1 MKKMMKLFG
10 FIAVAAMSL
19 TACQNDIDEQ
29 VNVNNVGV
37 TLEVVA
43 DMGTRSYFGEKE
55 DAGYPSTWTGN
66 EKVQFAANDGTG
78 FTVTNTESGATT
90 HLSATFTTGT
100 TTNDGVIF
108 AMSPVGDYENGKGGW
123 GSYSWSYGNVYLTI
137 PAVQTPIEQSVD
149 EAAHILFAE
158 HNYEGAFPTG
168 TIGMEFKH
176 ALAYGK
182 MTLTLPEGVEAS
194 QVILHFPVAVAGNSV
209 KRYIKEYTDD
219 EKTYQPGE
227 FTGADQKTIT
237 LNAGNVVDGVY
248 WFGLLPIGLVTEDMN
263 IEVVATNGDI
273 YKKTI
278 AVGGNLEFNQGRVSA
293 FKVTMAAVA
302 PVAYEYALI
311 SNISELT
318 DGSEVIIVGK
328 TTTKTAALG
337 AANGS
342 SSAPGLDEVTLVDNT
357 VDMSTVL
364 TTSIL
369 TVTKTDAGYK
379 FGNGS
384 AYLYATNTNNGVRFG
399 TNANNVFT
407 VSTHGSNSDAFMMK
421 NNTTSRYIG
430 IYNNQDW
437 RCYTTYNA
445 GNYTAAAG
453 TSELYIYKKGIAAVD
468 NRKSQTLTFSESEV
482 TITMGET
489 FNAPTLSGLETTA
502 TWESSNEDV
511 ATVAAATGVVSI
523 VGPGTT
529 IIKVTA
535 AENEEYKAATA
546 SYTLVVEQKTIE
558 KLTVAEFLEKEVN
571 NAVYYELTGTISN
584 IKSTQFGNF
593 DLTDETGTVYI
604 YGLTEEK
611 VDNNDQSF
619 SNIGLVDGDQVTIH
633 TCRAAYGTTPQGGGT
648 PPAYYVDHVVNNTSR
663 IISISPSALTFTH
676 DATNAQNVT
685 VTVAGATTTL
695 SATASETWVTAT
707 ASGNTFSVSVEEN
720 TVEESREATLTITY
734 GDSSKTVTISQNA
747 KPAEGAPAET
757 TVIFNTSAATSNPFT
772 LNGSGTTGTLDA
784 SVDGINIKIT
794 KENSTSNCALY
805 SPLRFYQNH
814 KMTFTSEKKITKI
827 VFNYDTGKTPTALTI
842 KTGSGT
848 FTGPTNNVGTY
859 TGTGETTIAFVAPA
873 QVRFKSIE
881 VTYAE

>member
-1 MKKMMKLFG
+1 MMKLFG
-10 FIAVAAMSL
+10 FVAVAAMSL
-19 TACQNDIDEQ
+19 TACQNDIVDEQ
-29 VNVNNVGV
+29 VNNNEGV
-37 TLEVVA
+37 TLEIIA
-43 DMGTRSYFGEKE
+43 DAPTRSAFGELNGN
-55 DAGYPSTWTGN
+55 AFPSTWTGD
-66 EKVQFAANDGTG
+66 ESVRFVANGGTAVN
-78 FTVTNTESGATT
+78 VTPDSAGATT
-90 HLSATFTTGT
+90 RFEVTFTDGT
-100 TTNDGVIF
+100 DVENGTIY
-108 AMSPVGDYENGKGGW
+108 AMSPVGDYKTDKGGW
-123 GSYSWSYGNVYLTI
+123 GTFYSNYGYVYLTV
-137 PAVQTPIEQSVD
+137 PTTQTPLENSVD
-149 EAAHILFAE
+149 EAAHVLFAE
-158 HNYEGAFPTG
+158 HNYEGAFPTSSANVQ
-168 TIGMEFKH
+168 FKH

-182 MTLTLPEGVEAS
+182 MTLKMPEGVEIAN
-194 QVILHFPVAVAGNSV
+194 VAITFPSAVAGPS
-209 KRYIKEYTDD
+209 IKYYHTAYGDYQAGDYTNAN
-219 EKTYQPGE
+219 QN
-227 FTGADQKTIT
+227 TIT
-237 LNAGNVVDGVY
+237 LLPTNVKNNVF
-248 WFGLLPIGLVTEDMN
+248 WFGIQPIGTLTGDTDITVT
-263 IEVVATNGDI
+263 ATDGQV
-273 YKKTI
+273 YTKTI
-278 AVGGNLEFNQGRVSA
+278 ETADEIAFERGRVLG
-293 FKVTMAAVA
+293 FTVNMTAVA
-302 PVAYEYALI
+302 PATTTYEYALI

-328 TTTKTAALG
+328 TSTKTAALG

-342 SSAPGLDEVTLVDNT
+342 GSAPGLDEVTLVDNT

-399 TNANNVFT
+399 TNTNNVFT

-421 NNTTSRYIG
+421 NNATSRYIG

-445 GNYTAAAG
+445 GNYTAATG
-453 TSELYIYKKGIAAVD
+453 TSELYFYKKVAATVD

-482 TITMGET
+482 TITMGDT
-489 FNAPTLSGLETTA
+489 FNAPTLSGLKTTA

-558 KLTVAEFLEKEVN
+558 KLTVAEFLKKEVN

-584 IKSTQFGNF
+584 IASTQYGNF
-593 DLTDETGTVYI
+593 DLTDATGTVYI
-604 YGLTEEK
+604 YGLTKTK
-611 VDNNDQSF
+611 VDNNNQSF
-619 SNIGLVDGDQVTIH
+619 ASIGLVDGDQVTIH
-633 TCRAAYGTTPQGGGT
+633 TCRAVFGTTPQGGGT

-676 DATNAQNVT
+676 DATEAQNVT

-707 ASGNTFSVSVEEN
+707 ASGNTISVSVEEN
-720 TVEESREATLTITY
+720 TVEEIREATLTITY
-734 GDSSKTVTISQNA
+734 GDSSKTVTITQNA
-747 KPAEGAPAET
+747 KPAEGAPVET
-757 TVIFNTSAATSNPFT
+757 TVIFNTSTSNSNPFT

-794 KENSTSNCALY
+794 KENSNSNCALY

-827 VFNYDTGKTPTALTI
+827 VFNYDTGKTPTALTV
-842 KTGSGT
+842 KTGSGK
-848 FTGPTNNVGTY
+848 FTGPANNVGTY
-859 TGTGETTIAFVAPA
+859 TGTGETTIAFVATA

>member
-1 MKKMMKLFG
+1 MKKMMKFFG
-10 FIAVAAMSL
+10 FIAVAVMSL
-19 TACQNDIDEQ
+19 TACQNEIDEQ
-29 VNVNNVGV
+29 VNANNEGV
-37 TLEVVA
+37 TLEIVA
-43 DMGTRSYFGEKE
+43 DVATRSTFGEKV
-55 DAGYPSTWTGN
+55 DGAYPSTWTGD
-66 EKVQFAANDGTG
+66 ETVRFIANDKSIEGAQVETKP
-78 FTVTNTESGATT
+78 TEAGATT
-90 HLSATFTTGT
+90 HFNVTFTGGT
-100 TTNDGVIF
+100 DIEDGVIF
-108 AMSPVGDYENGKGGW
+108 ALTPIGNFSAGIGGW
-123 GSYSWSYGNVYLTI
+123 GSHTIYGYTYLTV
-137 PAVQTPIEQSVD
+137 PTTQTPLANSVD
-149 EAAHILFAE
+149 EDAHILIAE

-168 TIGMEFKH
+168 TVGMSFKH

-182 MTLTLPEGVEAS
+182 MKLTLPEGVEAS
-194 QVILHFPVAVAGNSV
+194 QVILHFTQDVAGNNIR
-209 KRYIKEYTDD
+209 RYYEAKDPYAIGDYSD
-219 EKTYQPGE
+219 
-227 FTGADQKTIT
+227 ADKKDIT
-237 LNAGNVVDGVY
+237 LIPTNVVDGVY
-248 WFGLLPIGLVTEDMN
+248 WFGILPTGVLEGDME
-263 IEVVATNGDI
+263 IEVVATNGNI

-278 AVGGNLEFNQGRVSA
+278 ATADDLAFNKGEVSS
-293 FKVTMAAVA
+293 FKVTMAAVD

-399 TNANNVFT
+399 TNTNNVFT

-421 NNTTSRYIG
+421 NNAVSRFIG

-437 RCYTTYNA
+437 RCYTTYDA

-468 NRKSQTLTFSESEV
+468 NRESQTLTFSESEV

-489 FNAPTLSGLETTA
+489 FNAPTLSGLKTTA

-511 ATVAAATGVVSI
+511 ATVAAATGAVTI

-535 AENEEYKAATA
+535 EESERYKAATA
-546 SYTLVVEQKTIE
+546 SYTLNVEQASIE

-611 VDNNDQSF
+611 VDNNDQTF

-707 ASGNTFSVSVEEN
+707 ASGNTISVSVEEN

-747 KPAEGAPAET
+747 KPAEGAPVET
-757 TVIFNTSAATSNPFT
+757 TVIFNTSAAASNPFT